1 MHSSKDMAT
10 ATIAA
15 IGVAAGVAL
24 MGAYVFLETLRPKMV
39 AFEPLTAG
47 EKALLNYVG
56 IGLMLA
62 LIFCILAVARI
73 VRFSARTQRLL
84 PLHVLVVAAGV
95 LALLFIF
102 SDIALLSDIG
112 KQYELGLSQPEWT
125 VLYGVMAFQVLA
137 VVSLLYAT
145 TFTLGTSNAGMEVSR
160 DSTIFLLAQVVGVL
174 CGGVGL
180 ALTVTNFRF
189 PRPLWMVQAQMVPIM
204 VVILAP
210 YALMAALWMLV
221 KLREGGEWFDEKQRQ
236 DVGASAFL
244 TMVIGMVGMAIL
256 YFLNQDDLQG
266 MVSVLWFSFYAFL
279 ILLSFSSV
287 NLVRSRDSLR

>member
-1 MHSSKDMAT
+1 
-10 ATIAA
+10 
-15 IGVAAGVAL
+15 

>member
-137 VVSLLYAT
+137 VVGLLYAT

-244 TMVIGMVGMAIL
+244 TMVIGVVGMAIL

>member
-1 MHSSKDMAT
+1 MQRSKDMAT
-10 ATIAA
+10 VTVAA

-24 MGAYVFLETLRPKMV
+24 VIAYGLLETLRPKMV

-47 EKALLNYVG
+47 EEALVNYVG

-62 LIFCILAVARI
+62 LVFCTLAVARI
-73 VRFSARTQRLL
+73 IGFSRRTQRIL
-84 PLHVLVVAAGV
+84 PFHILVIAAGV

-102 SDIALLSDIG
+102 SDIALLGDIG

-125 VLYGVMAFQVLA
+125 ILYGVMAFQVLA
-137 VVSLLYAT
+137 VVGLLYAT
-145 TFTLGTSNAGMEVSR
+145 TFTLGTGNAGMQVSR

-180 ALTVTNFRF
+180 ALTVMNFRF